1 MLDKLRQ
8 EALRRGMR
16 LLSNPSVARAL
27 ADPRLLGAITKGL
40 EFKGRVEGGLER
52 KLGNVATVLRLATRD
67 DLTQLEQ
74 TLEGTLRRVEQR
86 CGAIERRIESTA
98 PAAGRGQPS

>member
-1 MLDKLRQ
+1 MLNKLRE

-16 LLSNPSVARAL
+16 LLSNPSVARVL

-40 EFKGRVEGGLER
+40 ELKGRVESEFDRKIGG
-52 KLGNVATVLRLATRD
+52 VAAVLRLATRG

-74 TLEGTLRRVEQR
+74 TLEGTLRRVEAR
-86 CGAIERRIESTA
+86 CGAIERRIEGGGA
-98 PAAGRGQPS
+98 AAGRGQPS

>member
-1 MLDKLRQ
+1 MLEKLRQ

-16 LLSNPSVARAL
+16 LLSNPSVARMM

-40 EFKGRVEGGLER
+40 ELKGRVESEFDRKVGG
-52 KLGNVATVLRLATRD
+52 VASVLRLATRG

-74 TLEGTLRRVEQR
+74 SLEGTLRRVEAR
-86 CGAIERRIESTA
+86 CGAIERRIDNGGA
-98 PAAGRGQPS
+98 AAGRGQPS